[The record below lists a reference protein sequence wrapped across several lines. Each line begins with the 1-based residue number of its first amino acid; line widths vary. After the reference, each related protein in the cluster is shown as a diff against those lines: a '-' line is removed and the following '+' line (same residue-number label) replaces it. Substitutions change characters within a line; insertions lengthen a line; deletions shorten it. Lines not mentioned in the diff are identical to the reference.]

1 MNTKDMTLDNLDDMT
16 LVQLK
21 ELAKK
26 LEIKSISKYKKNELI
41 QIINE
46 YKNKDMIDNN
56 KEIEK
61 KETEK
66 KEIKSEQKQ
75 SVNKQE
81 TKVYENR
88 TQRYNQ
94 NHNRNSY
101 NNSYNVKE
109 VDEAKIVDEF
119 NTSKDDEVMGVLEIL
134 PDGFGFLRG
143 PNYLS

>member
-66 KEIKSEQKQ
+66 K
-75 SVNKQE
+75 
-81 TKVYENR
+81 
-88 TQRYNQ
+88 
-94 NHNRNSY
+94 RN
-101 NNSYNVKE
+101 
-109 VDEAKIVDEF
+109 
-119 NTSKDDEVMGVLEIL
+119 
-134 PDGFGFLRG
+134 
-143 PNYLS
+143 

>member
-1 MNTKDMTLDNLDDMT
+1 MTLDNLDDMT

-61 KETEK
+61 KKPK
-66 KEIKSEQKQ
+66 K
-75 SVNKQE
+75 
-81 TKVYENR
+81 
-88 TQRYNQ
+88 
-94 NHNRNSY
+94 RN
-101 NNSYNVKE
+101 
-109 VDEAKIVDEF
+109 
-119 NTSKDDEVMGVLEIL
+119 
-134 PDGFGFLRG
+134 
-143 PNYLS
+143 